1 MSKLKK
7 IIVFLFSLII
17 FLLLILITLGW
28 YDVKKRSSV
37 KILSRIPIQLT
48 IPEKIR
54 NFLKSTI
61 FYIPNLQNSYNE
73 QNKTLKNLEINFRI

>member
-1 MSKLKK
+1 MSKFKKK
-7 IIVFLFSLII
+7 IFFLFSLII

>member
-17 FLLLILITLGW
+17 FLLLILIILGW
-28 YDVKKRSSV
+28 YDVKKGSSV
-37 KILSRIPIQLT
+37 KTLSRIPIQLI

-61 FYIPNLQNSYNE
+61 FYIPNL
-73 QNKTLKNLEINFRI
+73 